1 MPHITQE
8 TKKQILNK
16 IKPIIK
22 KHDASIKVSASIR
35 NYSKLIIKLKSSKLQ
50 EEQNNYDELRK
61 SNELPFEMRDMQVL
75 FFPNSINHSTIELF
89 KQIEKTIHK
98 VGGYY
103 NNSDTMTDYFDYA
116 FYYECE
122 IA

>member
-89 KQIEKTIHK
+89 KQIETTIHK